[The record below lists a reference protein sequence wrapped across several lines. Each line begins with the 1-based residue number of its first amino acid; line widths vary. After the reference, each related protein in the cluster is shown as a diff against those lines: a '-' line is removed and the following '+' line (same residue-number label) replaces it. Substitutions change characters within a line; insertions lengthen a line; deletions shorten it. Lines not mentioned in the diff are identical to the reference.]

1 MEESK
6 ETVQFSNEP
15 EVVFNAM
22 SDKRIFGV
30 KSEEDGMMVF
40 EISGYDLQIKFNR
53 DKLQSVEEIEGTL
66 EGIKDVFRK
75 LILQDLLDK
84 GETNEASSNA
94 Q

>member
-1 MEESK
+1 MEDNK
-6 ETVQFSNEP
+6 EAVQFSNEP

-30 KSEEDGMMVF
+30 KSEEDGTMVF

-53 DKLQSVEEIEGTL
+53 DKLQSVEEIEGVL

-84 GETNEASSNA
+84 NETPSNT